1 MRYHCAM
8 TRKPNTVRKSPKVV
22 LQTATVEEM
31 IEAYGF
37 TPRELRRAK
46 AIVDEAERALRRKSS
61 AAKNGISGKVVRWRK
76 RPAGD

>member
-1 MRYHCAM
+1 MA
-8 TRKPNTVRKSPKVV
+8 RKPNAVRKSPKVV
-22 LQTATVEEM
+22 LQRATIEEM

-46 AIVDEAERALRRKSS
+46 AIVAEAERALGRQSP
-61 AAKNGISGKVVRWRK
+61 AAKNDVAGKVVRWRK